1 MDFIEGLPHS
11 GGFNSIFVVVDRF
24 SKYAHFIPL
33 QHPYTAI
40 TVAAAFAKEVVRLH
54 GIPRSIVSDR
64 DKLFLSHFLTEL
76 SDCKVQSCVE
86 APLIILKP
94 MANRKLLI
102 AALTLIWDVSLMT
115 NPSIGVVGCPGLSIG
130 IIQHIMTQ
138 LLPPPS
144 RLSTVMILLCYCIMG
159 QELLPLPLWSSNYRN
174 GMPCWKGS
182 KLI

>member
-1 MDFIEGLPHS
+1 MG
-11 GGFNSIFVVVDRF
+11 SIPFFVVVNGF

-33 QHPYTAI
+33 QYPYTVVTI
-40 TVAAAFAKEVVRLH
+40 AATFAKEVVRLH
-54 GIPRSIVSDR
+54 GIPPSIVSDR
-64 DKLFLSHFLTEL
+64 DKLFLNHFLTEL

-115 NPSIGVVGCPGLSIG
+115 NPSLGVVGCHRLSIG
-130 IIQHIMTQ
+130 IIPHIMTQ

-144 RLSTVMILLCYCIMG
+144 RLSTVVMLLRYYVMG
-159 QELLPLPLWSSNYRN
+159 QELLPLPLWNSNCSN
-174 GMPCWKGS
+174 EMPCWKSS